1 MELHRYLSILRRRLV
16 VVVLAVLVCMAAAW
30 AATPE
35 KAQYSAQSVIYIG
48 AQKYALNPTGS
59 GPNQYSI
66 DPTLVV
72 KNIMSTYQAMLHSEP
87 IASDAIQL
95 AHVPLS
101 SDEVLSRTTVAQDKD
116 TQLLDVTV
124 KDDTPERA
132 RSLADALTQAFVSKI
147 QSVDSSSTS
156 PPDQSSVGTLPGVPA
171 YVFERAKLPST
182 PDSSGLARNMVL
194 GGLFGLLTSIGIVF
208 LLEYLDLTIKSPAEA
223 ERRLQLPVLAVIP
236 FDRDHPDVAT
246 VPASRAGQEPAP
258 ARSGV

>member
-16 VVVLAVLVCMAAAW
+16 VVVLAVLVCAAAAW
-30 AATPE
+30 AATPK

-48 AQKYALNPTGS
+48 AQKYALNPG
-59 GPNQYSI
+59 GGAAQYTI

-101 SDEVLSRTTVAQDKD
+101 SDEVLSRTTVAPDKD

-124 KDDTPERA
+124 KDDIPERA
-132 RSLADALTQAFVSKI
+132 RRLADSLSQAFVSKI
-147 QSVDSSSTS
+147 QSLDTSSNA
-156 PPDQSSVGTLPGVPA
+156 PVQEGTLPGVPA
-171 YVFERAKLPST
+171 YVFERAKLPSQ

-194 GGLFGLLTSIGIVF
+194 GGLFGLMTSIGIVF

-236 FDRDHPDVAT
+236 FDRDHPDVDAVAT
-246 VPASRAGQEPAP
+246 SRSGQEPAP
-258 ARSGV
+258 ARSIV

>member
-16 VVVLAVLVCMAAAW
+16 VVVLAVIVCAAAAW
-30 AATPE
+30 AATPK

-48 AQKYALNPTGS
+48 AQKYALNPS
-59 GPNQYSI
+59 SSAQYTI

-101 SDEVLSRTTVAQDKD
+101 SDEVLGRTTVAQEKD

-124 KDDTPERA
+124 KDEIPERA
-132 RSLADALTQAFVSKI
+132 RRLADSMTQAFVSKI
-147 QSVDSSSTS
+147 QSLDTSSNS
-156 PPDQSSVGTLPGVPA
+156 PAQVGTLPGVPA
-171 YVFERAKLPST
+171 YVFERAKLPAG
-182 PDSSGLARNMVL
+182 PDSNGLATKMVL
-194 GGLFGLLTSIGIVF
+194 GGLFGLLSSIGIVF
-208 LLEYLDLTIKSPAEA
+208 LLEYLDLTIKSPVEA

-236 FDRDHPDVAT
+236 FDRDHPDVDA
-246 VPASRAGQEPAP
+246 VPATRGAQPHSP
-258 ARSGV
+258 ARSAV